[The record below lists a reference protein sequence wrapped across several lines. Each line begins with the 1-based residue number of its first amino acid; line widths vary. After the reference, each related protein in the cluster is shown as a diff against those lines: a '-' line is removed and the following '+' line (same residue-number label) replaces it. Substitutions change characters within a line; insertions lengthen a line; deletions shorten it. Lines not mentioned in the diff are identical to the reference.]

1 LNSKHN
7 IWFTITFQLNFPNPK
22 DKALSEPWSK
32 MNIDF
37 NTPED
42 ELWEEFN
49 DPSTTPARRVEIL
62 YSFGY
67 RESWKL
73 TFKEPMK
80 YWMPALE
87 MARENQLVREWVEVT
102 EVITREYI
110 TTLHEYELAI
120 EMANEGLGLIPELAF
135 DQEDRN
141 SQAHLTWGK
150 AVAYDN
156 LEKYPEALVLFN
168 LGSKMYANVGNDI
181 LSNILASASAFIHT
195 QLDEHDEAA
204 RILPDIREFFIQ
216 KEDLA
221 RVAYCDLISAIV
233 MMHKGQ
239 YQEALELALEV
250 KSVEKQV
257 NKLDSGTMRWVAKAY
272 YYTQDYEEAVAH
284 YRQAIKM
291 ASKKPERDYKDVV
304 KANLGLAEVFEA
316 QGKTREAAA
325 ARFDAKVMDKRLKK
339 PRLTNSANALKEV
352 AHLRSK
358 GEYDLANQRIA
369 ELVQESSEAGD
380 ISLRLRAECEY
391 IITNFF
397 KEDYE
402 GVANTW
408 EAMPRATLEL
418 HDELVI
424 KIKNMV
430 CHSLAKLGRV
440 QEAADLNNQ
449 VLSDFRVAQ
458 NKQEQAYAFEN
469 RVEIESD
476 PNEKKKH
483 ISYAIETNLEAQNP
497 DRALKITRKFRDQY

>member
-1 LNSKHN
+1 
-7 IWFTITFQLNFPNPK
+7 
-22 DKALSEPWSK
+22 
-32 MNIDF
+32 
-37 NTPED
+37 
-42 ELWEEFN
+42 
-49 DPSTTPARRVEIL
+49 
-62 YSFGY
+62 
-67 RESWKL
+67 
-73 TFKEPMK
+73 
-80 YWMPALE
+80 
-87 MARENQLVREWVEVT
+87 VT

-110 TTLHEYELAI
+110 MNQHEYELAI

-135 DQEDRN
+135 DLEDRV

-156 LEKYPEALVLFN
+156 LEKYPEALAFFN
-168 LGSKMYANVGNDI
+168 LGSRMYANVGNDV
-181 LSNILASASAFIHT
+181 LANVLASASAFIHT
-195 QLDEHDEAA
+195 QLDEHDEAENM
-204 RILPDIREFFIQ
+204 LPAIREFFIQ

-257 NKLDSGTMRWVAKAY
+257 NKLDSGTLRWVAKAY
-272 YYTQDYEEAVAH
+272 FYTENYEEAVAH

-291 ASKKPERDYKDVV
+291 ASKKPDRDYKDVV
-304 KANLGLAEVFEA
+304 KATLGLAEVFAA
-316 QGKTREAAA
+316 QGKTKEATA

-339 PRLTNSANALKEV
+339 PRLTNSAKAIKEV
-352 AHLRSK
+352 EQLRAK
-358 GEYDLANQRIA
+358 GEYDLAIQLTA

-380 ISLRLRAECEY
+380 ISLRLRAECEH
-391 IITNFF
+391 IITNFL

-402 GVANTW
+402 GVVNTW

-440 QEAADLNNQ
+440 QEASELNNQ
-449 VLSDFRVAQ
+449 VLSDIRLEQ
-458 NKQEQAYAFEN
+458 SKQEQAYAYEN
-469 RVEIESD
+469 KVEIESD
-476 PNEKKKH
+476 PNEKSKLV
-483 ISYAIETNLEAQNP
+483 SYAIETNLEAQNI